1 MNTATETTVAAT
13 EALNAKGHKIGGR
26 ANNGRKALI
35 AQKQAKLAALVAIR
49 DNDTAN
55 IPSAF
60 ILRQLVEAK
69 LVELAPAPLAEGE
82 KRGRGRPPLVPTIT
96 GTATSWVK
104 LMERNAAKSKAKAE
118 AKAAADAEAAAAAA
132 AVESEAEAP
141 AVETAETE

>member
-26 ANNGRKALI
+26 ANNGRKALVD
-35 AQKQAKLAALVAIR
+35 QNPAKLAALIAIR

-60 ILRQLVEAK
+60 ILKQMVTAGM
-69 LVELAPAPLAEGE
+69 VELAPATLAEGAT
-82 KRGRGRPPLVPTIT
+82 RGRGRPALVPSIT
-96 GTATSWVK
+96 GRAKSWIA
-104 LMERNAAKSKAKAE
+104 LMERNAAKAKAKAD
-118 AKAAADAEAAAAAA
+118 AKSAAQAEAAPT
-132 AVESEAEAP
+132 ESEAEAP